1 MVDKDDINLILPIY
15 ILVKENV
22 SMKSLTI
29 LISVLGFL
37 LSFLWTPARGQSV
50 VPNVIFYNGKVL
62 TMEKNQPEAEAIAIR
77 GETIVAV
84 GSNAEILALG
94 TPETQVIDLEGK
106 TLLPGF
112 VDAHTHIFN
121 DAEAYLGLSLE
132 EAQQLALKNGITTLA
147 DMYVP
152 PEFLEQMQNLAQEG
166 KLRIRTSLY
175 LIYTTNCG
183 DVQGD
188 WYKAHPPTRE
198 PGEMLRIGGVKIFA
212 DGGSCGLPALSFEYP
227 DGGYGDLWLTEDQ
240 LKQAVAEAQAAGYQV
255 VIHAIGDRAIET
267 AQNAIQ
273 FALAGAPNTLR
284 HRIEHN
290 SIIRPDL
297 LTRYSETGTVVTIFG
312 YYRTCA
318 DLNGGGWAPYVRP
331 ERFSWIRPYR
341 ALMEANP
348 GLHIAWHGDDPWIGP
363 ISPILELYNTVTRK
377 ELAEDSVTICE
388 PREWLAATAIPVQEA
403 LPMMTI
409 ESAYALFR
417 DEEVGSLKPGKFADL
432 VILSDN
438 PLSVD
443 PDSIKDIE
451 LLMTMVGGRVEYC
464 ASGQEALCPD
474 LSTSVSSPET
484 EGWPETFELSQN
496 YPNPF
501 NPTTIIQY
509 QVFKR
514 SHVKLVIYNILGQKI
529 ATLVNEV
536 QPAGVYSVAWHG
548 MDDRGRNVA
557 SGIYL
562 HKLETGGFV
571 KVKKMLL
578 LR

>member
-1 MVDKDDINLILPIY
+1 M
-15 ILVKENV
+15 
-22 SMKSLTI
+22 
-29 LISVLGFL
+29 
-37 LSFLWTPARGQSV
+37 
-50 VPNVIFYNGKVL
+50 
-62 TMEKNQPEAEAIAIR
+62 
-77 GETIVAV
+77 
-84 GSNAEILALG
+84 
-94 TPETQVIDLEGK
+94 
-106 TLLPGF
+106 
-112 VDAHTHIFN
+112 
-121 DAEAYLGLSLE
+121 
-132 EAQQLALKNGITTLA
+132 ALKNGITTLA
-147 DMYVP
+147 DMYVT
-152 PEFLEQMQNLAQEG
+152 PEFLQQMQNFVQEG

-183 DVQGD
+183 DIQGD

-227 DGGYGDLWLTEDQ
+227 GGGYGDLWLTEDQ

-297 LTRYSETGTVVTIFG
+297 LTRYSEIGTVVTIFG

-318 DLNGGGWAPYVRP
+318 DLNGGGWAPYVGP
-331 ERFSWIRPYR
+331 ERLSWIQPYR

-363 ISPILELYNTVTRK
+363 ISPIVELYNTVTRK
-377 ELAEDSVTICE
+377 EVAEDSVTICE
-388 PREWLAATAIPVQEA
+388 PREWLAATAIPVQDA

-409 ESAYALFR
+409 ESAYAIFR
-417 DEEVGSLKPGKFADL
+417 DQEVGSLKPGKFADL

-438 PLSVD
+438 PLTVV
-443 PDSIKDIE
+443 PDAIKDIE
-451 LLMTMVGGRVEYC
+451 VLMTVVGGRVEYC
-464 ASGQEALCPD
+464 APGHDALCPD
-474 LSTSVSSPET
+474 LGTSVASPGT
-484 EGWPETFELSQN
+484 EELPETFELSQN
-496 YPNPF
+496 HPNPF
-501 NPTTIIQY
+501 NPTTTIQY
-509 QVFKR
+509 QVHKT
-514 SHVKLVIYNILGQKI
+514 SHVNLVIYTLLGQKV
-529 ATLVNEV
+529 ATLVAEV
-536 QPAGVYSVAWHG
+536 QPAGVYSVPWPG
-548 MDDRGRNVA
+548 KDDTGRNVA
-557 SGIYL
+557 SGLYL
-562 HKLETGGFV
+562 YQLRTKDFV